1 MKTLE
6 SKLVLDLNRGPGN
19 PRNGEGSFIRFDD
32 CTILFAFSRFIGNNG
47 DDHQPSS
54 IALVR
59 SRDEGETWSE
69 PEIIATAPEFGGSN
83 SMCVSAIRQADGKI
97 GFYFLT
103 KILDG
108 GTVEGLHS
116 VVCRSLTTDGVHFEN
131 QRCEFHA
138 PKGYYIFNNDRLVRL
153 KDGRLVYPSGYMPT
167 PKSKTGHI
175 KTTVFTSEDD
185 GASFKIHDIMLDL
198 PVEYNNACGLQEPGI
213 VEHLDGSLRLWMRTN
228 IGYQFECYSYD
239 NLKTFT
245 MPVPSEF
252 TSPCSPMEIERGP
265 DGALYT
271 IYNPIPTYNG
281 RTYSRASHH
290 GRNPIVI
297 RKSIDD
303 GKTWS
308 DCQIIEQDKN
318 NDKGFCYPAMFFTND
333 GCLLVAYCRGGT
345 EDGHCL
351 FRAGIRKIRLQDIE

>member
-6 SKLVLDLNRGPGN
+6 SRLVLDLNRGPGN
-19 PRNGEGSFIRFDD
+19 PRNGEGSFIRLDNG
-32 CTILFAFSRFIGNNG
+32 TILFAFSRFIGNHG

-69 PEIIATAPEFGGSN
+69 PEIIATAEEFGATN
-83 SMCVSAIRQADGKI
+83 IMCVSAIRQADGKI
-97 GFYFLT
+97 GFYYIT

-116 VVCRSLTTDGVHFEN
+116 VVCRSLTTDGAHFEN

-153 KDGRLVYPSGYMPT
+153 SDGRLVYPAGYLVN
-167 PKSKTGHI
+167 PKDSKHI
-175 KTTVFTSEDD
+175 VSTVFISEDD
-185 GASFKIHDIMLDL
+185 GASFHIHDMLLDL
-198 PVEYNNACGLQEPGI
+198 PEAFHNIRGLQEPGI
-213 VEHLDGSLRLWMRTN
+213 IQHLDGSLRLWMRTD
-228 IGYQFECYSYD
+228 IGYQYECYSYD
-239 NLKTFT
+239 NLKTFG

-265 DGALYT
+265 DGALYN

-281 RTYSRASHH
+281 REYSFASCY

-297 RKSIDD
+297 RKSTDD

-308 DCQIIEQDKN
+308 NCQIIEQDKN
-318 NDKGFCYPAMFFTND
+318 NDKGFCYPAMFFTD
-333 GCLLVAYCRGGT
+333 DDCILIAYCRGGT
-345 EDGHCL
+345 EDGFCL
-351 FRAGIRKIRLQDIE
+351 FRTGIRKIRLQDIE

>member
-1 MKTLE
+1 MKTLDT
-6 SKLVLDLNRGPGN
+6 KLVLDLNRKPGN
-19 PRNGEGSFIRFDD
+19 PRNSEGSFIRADD
-32 CTILFAFSRFIGNNG
+32 GTILFAYSEYFGNNG
-47 DDHQPSS
+47 HDHQPSN

-59 SRDEGETWSE
+59 SNDEGETWSE
-69 PEIIATAPEFGGSN
+69 PEIIVAAAELDAANLMS
-83 SMCVSAIRQADGKI
+83 VSAIRQTDGKI
-97 GFYFLT
+97 GFYFLA
-103 KILDG
+103 KLFDDG
-108 GTVEGLHS
+108 KSEGLYS
-116 VVCRSLTTDGVHFEN
+116 VVCRAITTDGIHFTAE
-131 QRCEFHA
+131 RCGFYA

-153 KDGRLVYPSGYMPT
+153 SDGRLVYPAGYMDRP
-167 PKSKTGHI
+167 GHI

-198 PVEYNNACGLQEPGI
+198 PEEYHNACGLQEPGI
-213 VEHLDGSLRLWMRTN
+213 IEHPDGSLRLWMRTD

-308 DCQIIEQDKN
+308 DCQIIEEDKTG
-318 NDKGFCYPAMFFTND
+318 DRGFCYPSMFFTD
-333 GCLLVAYCRGGT
+333 DDCLLIAYCRGGT
-345 EDGHCL
+345 EDGFCL
-351 FRAGIRKIRLQDIE
+351 FRTGVRKIRIQDIE